1 MKWLKDYKLFT
12 LQNVLPLYLY
22 VYYVLMNYEFLSS
35 KHNLYI
41 SNMTSIDY
49 KHNNIDIIY
58 PYLYRTK
65 KNTDLYLIIHSIT
78 YKQENYYFT
87 DKAKKKKCCCKV
99 YNILYYCFC
108 WTSMTIGLVHS
119 VVSDIYAFITAHK

>member
-1 MKWLKDYKLFT
+1 
-12 LQNVLPLYLY
+12 
-22 VYYVLMNYEFLSS
+22 MNYEFLSS

-87 DKAKKKKCCCKV
+87 DKAKKKNVAKS
-99 YNILYYCFC
+99 IIFC
-108 WTSMTIGLVHS
+108 IIVS
-119 VVSDIYAFITAHK
+119 VELL